1 MTIKHIIAC
10 ISVFMLA
17 VFGWVVLGSASTL
30 RSSDYSYST
39 SWEVRQLWGD
49 PITQSAPSFSFRE
62 PGSDQNIRINPASN
76 TLVVDIQL
84 EQRRKGLFWYPTY
97 QVDFSGEY
105 RIENNDKVE
114 KKVRLHFPLPS
125 ADATYDNFSLVVD
138 GEAVESEFDP
148 ATGIQE
154 LLVIEPANARTV
166 SISYRSRGLQQ
177 WQYLPS
183 DSGRVKN
190 LDMTVTTNFDNVDF
204 PSNSLSPMQKS
215 PADDGLKLSW
225 LADDLITKQNIG
237 VVMPEKLNPGPLS
250 AKMTFFAPVC
260 LLFFFVLLT
269 AIGILRKITIHPM
282 HYLFVASGFF
292 AFHLLF
298 AYLIDLIN
306 VHLAFGLSAV
316 TSMSLVVFYLRSALG
331 DNFPWKWALAGQF
344 GYLILFSYSFFIE
357 GMTGLT
363 VTIGSIATLAL
374 MMKLTSGL
382 NWSLVFQRSE
392 QPDRNPAS
400 IDQINSQ
407 PS

>member
-10 ISVFMLA
+10 IAVFLLA
-17 VFGWVVLGSASTL
+17 VFGWIILGSASAL
-30 RSSDYSYST
+30 RSTDYSYST
-39 SWEVRQLWGD
+39 SWEIRQLWGD

-62 PGSDQNIRINPASN
+62 PGSERDIRINPVNNQVA
-76 TLVVDIQL
+76 VDLQL

-97 QVDFSGEY
+97 KVDFSGIY
-105 RIENNDKVE
+105 TVENKDKVA
-114 KKVRLHFPLPS
+114 KKVRFYFPLPNS
-125 ADATYDNFSLVVD
+125 DATYDNFKLAIDDQVID
-138 GEAVESEFDP
+138 SEIDL
-148 ATGIQE
+148 ATGVQE
-154 LLVIEPANARTV
+154 LLVIEPGSSRTV
-166 SISYRSRGLQQ
+166 EVAYRSRGLKQ

-190 LDMTVTTNFDNVDF
+190 LNMLVRTNFNNVDF
-204 PSNSLSPMQKS
+204 PSNSLSPMEKT
-215 PADDGLKLSW
+215 DDENGMTLIWK
-225 LADDLITKQNIG
+225 ADDLITQQNIG

-269 AIGILRKITIHPM
+269 AIGILRQIKIHPM

-306 VHLAFGLSAV
+306 VHIAFGLSAI
-316 TSMSLVVFYLRSALG
+316 TSMALVVFYLRSALG
-331 DNFPWKWALAGQF
+331 DIFPWKWAFAGQF
-344 GYLILFSYSFFIE
+344 GYLILFSYSFFID

-374 MMKLTSGL
+374 MMKLTSQL
-382 NWSLVFQRSE
+382 DWNDVFSRKDKTLPADQASSL
-392 QPDRNPAS
+392 PA
-400 IDQINSQ
+400 
-407 PS
+407 